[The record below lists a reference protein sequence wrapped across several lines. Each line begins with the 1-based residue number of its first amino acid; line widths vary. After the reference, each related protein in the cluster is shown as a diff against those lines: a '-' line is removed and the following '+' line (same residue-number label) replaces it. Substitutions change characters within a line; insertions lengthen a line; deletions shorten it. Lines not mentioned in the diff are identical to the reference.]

1 MIGPQHLA
9 SPIGRLDG
17 VARGTVL
24 VSDGESSESLKKTLE
39 NWWRTVENMEKWW
52 KMVEN
57 DGKVMEKGGKSS
69 SALDSNPK
77 ASAEHWI
84 SFPLRSLSMH

>member
-39 NWWRTVENMEKWW
+39 NGGKQWKMVENSGKWWKTVENGGKQW

-57 DGKVMEKGGKSS
+57 DGKRGKMMEKGGK
-69 SALDSNPK
+69 
-77 ASAEHWI
+77 
-84 SFPLRSLSMH
+84 